1 MSVESRILQM
11 PIAPNIPTLQVEPQ
25 LLLGKFQTQ
34 NLINIMGLMEQII
47 NIFNTN
53 KVSVQFLTKKNVK
66 KLALPKLVE

>member
-34 NLINIMGLMEQII
+34 NLINNMIMGLMEQID
-47 NIFNTN
+47 
-53 KVSVQFLTKKNVK
+53 
-66 KLALPKLVE
+66 